1 MHASKTST
9 HIRYIFLSLKITM
22 VILQVQITVNL
33 SQLIQKLKQVIERVP
48 WRISLKLDMH

>member
-1 MHASKTST
+1 
-9 HIRYIFLSLKITM
+9 M